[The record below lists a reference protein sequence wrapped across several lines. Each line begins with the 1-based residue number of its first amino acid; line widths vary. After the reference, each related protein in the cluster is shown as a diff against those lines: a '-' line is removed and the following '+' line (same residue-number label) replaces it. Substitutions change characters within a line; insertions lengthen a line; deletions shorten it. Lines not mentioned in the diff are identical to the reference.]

1 MDNENLTMGQQ
12 AVVTITPLTGR
23 QRVMATVTITAEDG
37 EEITATQAF
46 DHEPEQ
52 EELTKLIT
60 DEINARTSRKIIE
73 GLTWDGMA
81 VWLSTENQLN
91 FKLAYDM
98 AVQTEGASLPVEFK
112 LGEQDGNAV
121 FRTFTTVEEITSFH
135 NAIVEHIHSCL
146 ERGWKAKER
155 VRSEEWRIL

>member
-1 MDNENLTMGQQ
+1 MDNENLTTTQQQ
-12 AVVTITPLTGR
+12 AAVMITPLTGK
-23 QRVMATVTITAEDG
+23 QRVIATAAITADDG

-46 DHEPEQ
+46 DHKPVK

-73 GLTWDGMA
+73 GLTWNGIP

-91 FKLAYDM
+91 FKSAYDM
-98 AVQTEGASLPVEFK
+98 AVQTAGASLPVKFK
-112 LGEQDGNAV
+112 LGEQDGNAM
-121 FRTFTTVEEITSFH
+121 FWTFTTIEEITSFY

-146 ERGWKAKER
+146 ERGWKAKEK
-155 VRSEEWRIL
+155 VVIDY